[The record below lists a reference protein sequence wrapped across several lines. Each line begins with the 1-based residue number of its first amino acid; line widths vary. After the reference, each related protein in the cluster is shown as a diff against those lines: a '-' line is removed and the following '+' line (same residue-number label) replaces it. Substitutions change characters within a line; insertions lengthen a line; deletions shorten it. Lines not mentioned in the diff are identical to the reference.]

1 MTEERTAV
9 YYGQVE
15 LIPGVICD
23 GYVLNDGTA
32 VMSERGTANL
42 LGMDQKTLKAMRG
55 NWPPKTLNPF
65 ISNDFIMRGNFVK
78 VTTRSSPYFGRNIV
92 VYTSATIET
101 LIRTYALA
109 FINDGL
115 RENQIHIGK
124 RSVALLISLVRAAL
138 EAAIREACGLPT
150 RIQET
155 IQQHYI
161 DGAKLLKEYGFTC
174 SVSENIF
181 IKKDLIKF
189 LGVTP
194 GKLNGHF
201 RKHRDHI
208 KPIPLNRQKRHAAG
222 SNASHLNGYHI
233 DDAVKIAL
241 SMDSVVG
248 IELKKAL
255 FGQIGCFAQP
265 YTSDEIQWEAI
276 FSRMFTGFDFYH
288 NYPMG
293 KYRVDF
299 FVPAFML
306 VLECNGYCHRHYHL
320 EKEKERERFIIQR
333 HSLVR
338 FDHGVSVEMVIN
350 GILQA
355 KPGKII
361 RLHKDSDCFSLSA

>member
-1 MTEERTAV
+1 MV
-9 YYGQVE
+9 
-15 LIPGVICD
+15 
-23 GYVLNDGTA
+23 
-32 VMSERGTANL
+32 S
-42 LGMDQKTLKAMRG
+42 
-55 NWPPKTLNPF
+55 NWPPKWFKPLIKKDF
-65 ISNDFIMRGNFVK
+65 SMVSNLVK
-78 VTTRSSPYFGRNIV
+78 VSAETSPYQGRKIV
-92 VYTSATIET
+92 VYTTKTIEI
-101 LIRTYALA
+101 LISAYILALGHRA
-109 FINDGL
+109 L
-115 RENQIHIGK
+115 RENQRHIGE
-124 RSVALLISLVRAAL
+124 RCAVLASSLIETAL
-138 EAAIREACGLPT
+138 EAAIREACGLQT

-155 IQQHYI
+155 VQKHFI

-361 RLHKDSDCFSLSA
+361 RLHKDSACDPQN